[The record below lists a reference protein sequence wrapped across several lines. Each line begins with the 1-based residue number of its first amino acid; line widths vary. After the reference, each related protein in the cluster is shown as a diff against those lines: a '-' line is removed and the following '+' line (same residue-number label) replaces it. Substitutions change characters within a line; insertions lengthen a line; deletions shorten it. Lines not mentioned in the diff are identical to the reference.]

1 MVVVVEV
8 VEHERGWGQRL
19 IDSIEFVSE
28 EKAQAYIN
36 EINSHN
42 TASEAPDTYIEAH
55 IKGR

>member
-1 MVVVVEV
+1 MVVVEV

-19 IDSIEFVSE
+19 IDVVEFVSE
-28 EKAQAYIN
+28 AKAQEYVN

-42 TASEAPDTYIEAH
+42 TAAEAPDTYIEAH